1 MKGTHQFQALVHCLA
16 GPTWQEQNIFW
27 ILGQIQL
34 NLILQELIV
43 AHPSGSSG
51 GASKESRTFSF
62 WRFATESEN
71 WDFLDMSTIVKLNDY
86 DCRLSENYPPSLFTD
101 VQLFT
106 NAITITCKSPPQQ
119 AHWKCNTSHD
129 QLGLFWKSRSSS
141 PLVRVAWKKLLVRNI
156 WKLIKSLHQF
166 LSICIALLL
175 ISGPCSWM
183 SNSCCCILMDSLTF
197 ISCYE

>member
-1 MKGTHQFQALVHCLA
+1 M
-16 GPTWQEQNIFW
+16 
-27 ILGQIQL
+27 GQIQL
-34 NLILQELIV
+34 NLILQEFIV

-71 WDFLDMSTIVKLNDY
+71 WDFLDMSTIVKVNDY

-119 AHWKCNTSHD
+119 GHWKCNTSRD

-141 PLVRVAWKKLLVRNI
+141 PLVKVVWKTFGQKYLKTLLIKKKYLKTYKKLTSTPFHLHRFIVDF
-156 WKLIKSLHQF
+156 WSL
-166 LSICIALLL
+166 
-175 ISGPCSWM
+175 
-183 SNSCCCILMDSLTF
+183 
-197 ISCYE
+197 